1 MKENK
6 AFYYYDQMVL
16 NYKRWQQG
24 GVGDRA
30 AHGRFINAAK
40 ALAELGMSNPF
51 KYVEMH
57 DNAYAVPT
65 EPGQIVTGVE
75 EK

>member
-6 AFYYYDQMVL
+6 AFYYYIQMLL
-16 NYKRWQQG
+16 NYKRWQRG

-40 ALAELGMSNPF
+40 ALCELNIPNPF
-51 KYVEMH
+51 TYVDPE
-57 DNAYAVPT
+57 DNAHAIPT
-65 EPGQIVTGVE
+65 EPGQIVTGVV